1 MSTTTLSVRIWFL
14 TSLAFGAGVAVAS
27 FYNNSYNE
35 ILWALPATVVAAVAS
50 LPALVVLIILLPFI
64 KRMRAYSSTKWQLL
78 FLLLLLTCLPYGV
91 IASAI
96 DVFDYENFR
105 FQKAIESCLAVTG
118 ILFVCNA
125 VAVLCS
131 INQATKW
138 VYGGALISP
147 QLHNQ
152 TNLFS
157 LQQKTAGRSLAH
169 TQQSFHQ
176 TKTGTLMD
184 NQPSFKNESA
194 EAFTTANPGN
204 SYNKILIKAA
214 ITAGLVLGMLIP
226 TAYISNLVQE
236 REQRHKE
243 VVQEVSAKWA
253 SAQTLTT
260 PYLCIPYF
268 QTVLND
274 TGKQVTVRKELFI
287 PASTLNVKADM
298 QPEVRKRSI
307 YNVLLY
313 KSNISLSGNM
323 VVKPA
328 KDKKPESMLL
338 NEASLCLGISDFKG
352 IEEKISATFNGQAY
366 DLEPG
371 LPDYAID
378 KQGLS
383 VPVIITPEIFSQPIA
398 FAMNIKIKGS
408 EQLHFLPLSDDSQ
421 FEIVS
426 PWPNPS
432 FDGSSL
438 PKERTVTK
446 DGFVAKWSFNKANM
460 PILNQLFNTEARKE
474 SMAFGVSMVQPAD
487 QYSKTNRSVKYAVLF
502 IGLTFAMFF
511 IIELMQKK
519 QVHPVQYILVG
530 LALIIFYTLLL
541 SIGEFIGFN
550 LAYAI
555 AASATILLIGIYAT
569 SMFSSY
575 KTSAVLSAFLGMLYG
590 FIYVLIQLED
600 TALLAGSIGLFVLL
614 AIAMH
619 FSKKINWYVNTAHR
633 NPAIT

>member
-1 MSTTTLSVRIWFL
+1 M
-14 TSLAFGAGVAVAS
+14 
-27 FYNNSYNE
+27 
-35 ILWALPATVVAAVAS
+35 
-50 LPALVVLIILLPFI
+50 
-64 KRMRAYSSTKWQLL
+64 
-78 FLLLLLTCLPYGV
+78 
-91 IASAI
+91 
-96 DVFDYENFR
+96 
-105 FQKAIESCLAVTG
+105 
-118 ILFVCNA
+118 
-125 VAVLCS
+125 
-131 INQATKW
+131 
-138 VYGGALISP
+138 
-147 QLHNQ
+147 
-152 TNLFS
+152 
-157 LQQKTAGRSLAH
+157 
-169 TQQSFHQ
+169 
-176 TKTGTLMD
+176 
-184 NQPSFKNESA
+184 
-194 EAFTTANPGN
+194 
-204 SYNKILIKAA
+204 
-214 ITAGLVLGMLIP
+214 
-226 TAYISNLVQE
+226 
-236 REQRHKE
+236 
-243 VVQEVSAKWA
+243 VQEVSAKWA

-274 TGKQVTVRKELFI
+274 TGKQITVRKELFV
-287 PASTLNVKADM
+287 PANTLNVKADM

-313 KSNISLSGNM
+313 KSNINLSGNM

-328 KDKKPESMLL
+328 KDIKPESMLL
-338 NEASLCLGISDFKG
+338 NEATFCVGISDFKG

-408 EQLHFLPLSDDSQ
+408 GQLHFLPLSDDSK

-460 PILNQLFNTEARKE
+460 PILNQLFNTDARKE

-550 LAYAI
+550 LAYVI
-555 AASATILLIGIYAT
+555 AASATILLIGMYAA

-575 KTSAVLSAFLGMLYG
+575 KTSGVLSTFIGILYG

-619 FSKKINWYVNTAHR
+619 FSKKINWYGNTAHE
-633 NPAIT
+633 NPAISLTPLIPAAR